1 MANYDN
7 VIKGLCK
14 PGEALGVLDNLQN
27 GNVEKAAAGALAITQ
42 GVYDI
47 ISEDKELI
55 KRLGIGASI
64 ANFAVDLPDAYDQI
78 TKYKTLKGSTYLN
91 LVGDIAFLVG
101 VLAPPL
107 AVPMAIAGVAYTL
120 LGIRESKREEQK
132 ERQRQFAKF
141 ASYLNS
147 DEAREYMEC
156 PNCLTVSVDNVR
168 VYETD
173 GMAEFTIKLSKPLK
187 EDLQLKVFTVEG
199 TATKDDYSQ
208 IPQKRE
214 FYITIPAGITQMRQS
229 ILVYPDGKYEGSEE
243 FLLVVE
249 QPDEILQRDDV
260 AVVMNK
266 IVSGLATII
275 DIEQDKC
282 PKPVTPNFSLN
293 FPLPSAPSYYTPTY
307 GGGAGGSSGG
317 SSGGGS
323 SSSGGGNS
331 YTPIS
336 TTTPPPNVPYIE
348 CPNIPEKNSALV
360 VKVNNFTNSNEN
372 VNSNNTENTGLLRV
386 SSETLA
392 MTNNSNSNEFSNQT
406 REAKSTP
413 QDETTNQ
420 NSKIYFDYNND
431 GFKENMLTWFSK
443 DEAVLVNDIN
453 NNGFVDNG
461 SEILGSNYTD
471 KFGNKVIDILS
482 LLDEFDTNN
491 DGVID
496 NKDNTNLALWQDKN
510 QNGKTDKDEL
520 IYLDDINSPIKS
532 ISLSKLDKLLSGYDR
547 NGDLKINANDG
558 IYNYVFVE
566 ELNDNQS
573 SANSNNNAN
582 NSDLNSNTL
591 NSINLYIYG
600 DDSARAFLGDK
611 RGEFIIQT
619 NLGEKRVREVI
630 FYESFDEIG
639 VEPDWVEIV
648 LQSNGVDPLIGS
660 HKNET
665 LKGTNGNDILVGG
678 KGNDK
683 LYGIEGDDT
692 YIYNLGDGDDIIY
705 DFSGNDT
712 LKFGSGISKD
722 DLVVMRI
729 SNSDL
734 KISFKNNDGSII
746 ITNIQYGKIEN
757 IEFENGDR
765 LTFDELLSMDKSLIG
780 TNGNDKL
787 KGYDDIDNIII
798 GGKGDDELCGG
809 NGGKNNIYIYNL
821 GDGHDDIDIFA
832 WGTGTIKF
840 GDGINKDNII
850 IKELYSI
857 WYDGVVFSQLKLTF
871 KDNDGSIIF
880 GTNNINKIEFSN
892 GEILNLEDIENLPTD
907 NSDLILRSAKFN
919 NFDTNELNTD
929 KTENTNEI
937 KSLSQSGISEI
948 SLQSGYIG
956 SSAKVG
962 ANNGEISFEYK
973 WFESDNL
980 DTIYEKDGAILNT
993 ASGRVRDIN
1002 DAANDNPEL
1011 EQGLQTLKDN
1021 LDKAF
1026 DDISLDM
1033 DSILENW
1040 ILNDNIFG
1048 ENLNLNETRSANLSM
1063 FLRTN
1068 EKSNLNL
1075 AMNLKSNETPL
1086 TDDNANKIIW
1096 DTLSDSDKKKISIV
1110 EAYRGAELS
1119 QTQRENPYIILGVL
1133 KEYDNIKFDAMKR
1146 IFASELFPSVSNC
1159 SQMLRALNLK
1169 LNAII
1174 SGEATPSETAL
1185 AINLLAIS
1193 LQRDYDYTIFHLT
1206 KVNQSPVVL
1215 TNPVIMNLLSKV
1227 GVNFSISNG
1236 EINGIIGKHN
1246 FGNSESES
1254 YDFSENA
1261 NGVNINAKGGNDIII
1276 GSEFNDEIIGEN
1288 GNDIIFSGKGI
1299 DIVRGGAGNDLLIG
1313 SDDTTIYEYYLGDG
1327 DDIIYDDGGTDAI
1340 RFAFL
1345 NKDDLKFSKNNEDLI
1360 ISVSNPYNEDEI
1372 IGSVTIKNGFTSGKI
1387 EKFYFD
1393 GAEYGFDEMIKDM
1406 IVENDEPSQPDDPQ
1420 IPQNN
1425 PVKFESSIYEEKLQD
1440 IRKLNSSVVANDP
1453 DGDKIIFEILENA
1466 KNGKFTLNS
1475 DGSYTYEANS
1485 KFIGNDSVKIKVSD
1499 GKGSFDEAEIK
1510 FEISVS
1516 NPVIINESFKF
1527 DEDTSLNEFLS
1538 VENPIGGELSY
1549 EIISGSSN
1557 LSANID
1563 EDGNLSVIPNANF
1576 NGNDSIIIKVT
1587 NEYGLSAT
1595 KELNLTINAINDAP
1609 NLEIQNEII
1618 ELKNIFSYSGNI
1630 GASDIDGDELNYKVL
1645 NPSSNFTLKEN
1656 GDYEYK
1662 SSRLDESFKIEI
1674 SDNNGGVITKTITFK
1689 NLGYI
1694 NDGNSDIVINGN
1706 ESDILNLTNVNL
1718 SDLKFSLDG
1727 DDLVISA
1734 LNSKTTIKDYLINK
1748 DMNLNYIAIGNEK
1761 INISDA
1767 ITAEKKW
1774 WQLRRNATLNKSG
1787 TIVSVH
1793 SDEKLNGSN
1802 ENDTIISTSGENQIY
1817 ANGGDDII
1825 FATTGDMADGGA
1837 GNDKLIANGDNITLS
1852 GGNGDDIYEI
1862 SFSSNNVVIKDKEFV
1877 NLISGG
1883 NDTLKLNGD
1892 IDKSDISFF
1901 MGGTFKKDL
1910 IIKYGDKTTTI
1921 LNQSNSKSAIERI
1934 ELDSGEFITSAQI
1947 DKIIEQVN
1955 TYSNDNSISLNFDN
1969 ARNNEAI
1976 MQIYMS
1982 GWGN

>member
-7 VIKGLCK
+7 AIKGLCK
-14 PGEALGVLDNLQN
+14 PAEALGVLDNLQN
-27 GNVEKAAAGALAITQ
+27 GNFEKAAAGALAITQ

-47 ISEDKELI
+47 LSEDKDLI

-107 AVPMAIAGVAYTL
+107 AVPMAIAGAAYTL

-147 DEAREYMEC
+147 NEAQEYMKC
-156 PNCLTVSVDNVR
+156 PNCLNIDISNPK
-168 VYETD
+168 VYEND
-173 GMAEFTIKLSKPLK
+173 GIANFTITLSKPLK
-187 EDLQLKVFTVEG
+187 EKIRLRLFTVQG
-199 TATKDDYSQ
+199 SATHDKDYSGIKQ
-208 IPQKRE
+208 SKPIFVE
-214 FYITIPAGITQMRQS
+214 IPAGTTEYEQS
-229 ILVYPDGKYEGSEE
+229 ISIVRDGKYEGQED
-243 FLLVVE
+243 FLLVV
-249 QPDEILQRDDV
+249 DDIHYTGADVSHIINKDGV
-260 AVVMNK
+260 AV
-266 IVSGLATII
+266 GLGTII

-293 FPLPSAPSYYTPTY
+293 FPLPSSPSYYTPTY
-307 GGGAGGSSGG
+307 GGGGSGGGSSGG
-317 SSGGGS
+317 SSGGGG
-323 SSSGGGNS
+323 SSGS
-331 YTPIS
+331 TYTPTI
-336 TTTPPPNVPYIE
+336 TPLPNVPYIP
-348 CPNIPEKNSALV
+348 CYDTPEKHSALV
-360 VKVNNFTNSNEN
+360 MKVNTSANSNEN
-372 VNSNNTENTGLLRV
+372 SDNATYETREANNENSNLKNETNTSNLTNTNETSNSSNSKNSNN
-386 SSETLA
+386 
-392 MTNNSNSNEFSNQT
+392 
-406 REAKSTP
+406 
-413 QDETTNQ
+413 ETTQTN
-420 NSKIYFDYNND
+420 KIYFDYNND

-453 NNGFVDNG
+453 NNGIVDNG

-471 KFGNKVIDILS
+471 KFGNKVIYILS

-491 DGVID
+491 DGVIN

-547 NGDLKINANDG
+547 DNNLKINSNDG
-558 IYNYVFVE
+558 IYNYIFTQ
-566 ELNDNQS
+566 DNKDGS
-573 SANSNNNAN
+573 V
-582 NSDLNSNTL
+582 
-591 NSINLYIYG
+591 NLYIYG

-611 RGEFIIQT
+611 TTNFTLQTNKGEVKVNEVVFYTDLPEFIQNYDKKPQENIINGEFQGDIYTFTKANKNDIILADSNIQT
-619 NLGEKRVREVI
+619 IEFVNGINKSDLVFEVLNQGTELKISLKNRPNNTLTIKSNKITKLTFADNSQIDLSGIKIMQIDGRKGDNIWLQNRKMPIHNINGTDNNNEICGNLYTKSI
-630 FYESFDEIG
+630 
-639 VEPDWVEIV
+639 
-648 LQSNGVDPLIGS
+648 
-660 HKNET
+660 T
-665 LKGTNGNDILVGG
+665 GG
-678 KGNDK
+678 KGNDTI
-683 LYGIEGDDT
+683 YGAWTDT
-692 YIYNLGDGDDIIY
+692 VYYFRKGDGKDWIQDAGGEDTIKFVDFNYEDVTFRRSGYSLIIASKISDDQITIDNAY
-705 DFSGNDT
+705 N
-712 LKFGSGISKD
+712 
-722 DLVVMRI
+722 I
-729 SNSDL
+729 SNSGWRIEKFEFKD
-734 KISFKNNDGSII
+734 KIYNFVTGELTDNDNVMIEPIISLNDGI
-746 ITNIQYGKIEN
+746 Y
-757 IEFENGDR
+757 F
-765 LTFDELLSMDKSLIG
+765 
-780 TNGNDKL
+780 
-787 KGYDDIDNIII
+787 YDDTEETKFII
-798 GGKGDDELCGG
+798 
-809 NGGKNNIYIYNL
+809 
-821 GDGHDDIDIFA
+821 
-832 WGTGTIKF
+832 
-840 GDGINKDNII
+840 
-850 IKELYSI
+850 
-857 WYDGVVFSQLKLTF
+857 Q
-871 KDNDGSIIF
+871 
-880 GTNNINKIEFSN
+880 
-892 GEILNLEDIENLPTD
+892 EN
-907 NSDLILRSAKFN
+907 FN
-919 NFDTNELNTD
+919 NQNLNPY
-929 KTENTNEI
+929 
-937 KSLSQSGISEI
+937 SLQANGISEI

-980 DTIYEKDGAILNT
+980 DTIYEKDGVALNT
-993 ASGRVRDIN
+993 ASGRVKDIN
-1002 DAANDNPEL
+1002 DAINENPGLGENIENLKANL
-1011 EQGLQTLKDN
+1011 V
-1021 LDKAF
+1021 DKAF

-1033 DSILENW
+1033 DSILEKW
-1040 ILNDNIFG
+1040 ILNDTPFND
-1048 ENLNLNETRSANLSM
+1048 LNLNETRSANLAMSARVDENFIM
-1063 FLRTN
+1063 NLKADLAPNTD
-1068 EKSNLNL
+1068 EKSN
-1075 AMNLKSNETPL
+1075 S
-1086 TDDNANKIIW
+1086 
-1096 DTLSDSDKKKISIV
+1096 LSQADEKKIAIV
-1110 EAYRGAELS
+1110 EEYRGAKLT
-1119 QTQRENPYIILGVL
+1119 QTQRANPYIILGVL

-1146 IFASELFPSVSNC
+1146 IFAEQLFPSVSNC

-1169 LNAII
+1169 LNAIA

-1185 AINLLAIS
+1185 AINLLLAS

-1246 FGNSESES
+1246 FGNNESES

-1360 ISVSNPYNEDEI
+1360 INVSNPNDKDKI
-1372 IGSVTIKNGFTSGKI
+1372 IDSITIKNGFTSGKI

-1453 DGDKIIFEILENA
+1453 DGDKIIFEILENPN
-1466 KNGKFTLNS
+1466 NGKFTLNS

-1516 NPVIINESFKF
+1516 DPVIINESFKF

-1549 EIISGSSN
+1549 EIISDSTN

-1587 NEYGLSAT
+1587 NEYGLSTT

-1630 GASDIDGDELNYKVL
+1630 GASDIDGDELHYKVL
-1645 NPSSNFTLKEN
+1645 NPSSNFALKEN

-1662 SSRLDESFKIEI
+1662 SSMLDESFKIEV

-1706 ESDILNLTNVNL
+1706 ESDTLNLTNVNL

-1774 WQLRRNATLNKSG
+1774 WQLRGNATLNKSG

-1825 FATTGDMADGGA
+1825 FATTGDMANGGA

-1883 NDTLKLNGD
+1883 NDTLRLCGDLNKED
-1892 IDKSDISFF
+1892 IAFF

-1910 IIKYGDKTTTI
+1910 IIKYADKTTTI

-1934 ELDSGEFITSAQI
+1934 ELDNGEFITSSMI

-1955 TYSNDNSISLNFDN
+1955 TYSNDNGISLNFDN

-1976 MQIYMS
+1976 VQIYMS